1 MSSNCIACG
10 AAPKG
15 RNRARCWRCI
25 TEAVSTAVLDDG
37 TGRVDTRFVPL
48 QDALC
53 AAASPESS
61 ARWVTTPAVAERLRA
76 LVCGEVPLTH
86 EGVDTFPAGLG
97 REHLRERLVAVGILP
112 GRDKYLAAFDR
123 WATARVE
130 AVTDDEHRRTVR
142 TYIQWHQHRRLREK
156 SETGRLHESATGQAR
171 QQVNVAV
178 EFLEFLAARGRTLQA
193 CRQADIDAW
202 FAGGTTTRWA
212 ARSFLAW
219 SIDTRHCPR
228 LRVPHYRGRAAP
240 ALSQQRRLAILQ
252 RLFTDESLP
261 VADRVA
267 GSLVLLYAQPL
278 ARVRQL
284 RVDDL
289 RLRAG
294 EASVRISNEWLPLPE
309 PVGRLALHL
318 RRHRPNTATASNP
331 DSPWLFPG
339 RAPGQAIQAEQLGER
354 LARIGISR
362 LGRLAALN
370 HLVAEI
376 PAPVLAKLIGYSPNQ
391 VAQHAVNQRVDWAR
405 YAALK
410 ARELRD

>member
-1 MSSNCIACG
+1 VSSGCSTCG
-10 AAPKG
+10 SAPKA
-15 RNRARCWRCI
+15 RSRARCWRCI
-25 TEAVSTAVLDDG
+25 TTEASAAVLDDR
-37 TGRVDTRFVPL
+37 TGRVDARFVPL
-48 QDALC
+48 HDSLC

-76 LVCGEVPLTH
+76 LVSGEVPLTH
-86 EGVDTFPAGLG
+86 VGVDTLPAGLG
-97 REHLRERLVAVGILP
+97 REHLRERLMAAGILP
-112 GRDKYLAAFDR
+112 ERDKYLAAFDR
-123 WATARVE
+123 WAAARLE
-130 AVTDDEHRRTVR
+130 AIADDEQRRTIR
-142 TYIQWHQHRRLREK
+142 TYLHWHQRRRLREK
-156 SETGRLHESATGQAR
+156 SETGRLHESAGGQAR

-178 EFLEFLAARGRTLQA
+178 EFLAFVAARGRSLER
-193 CRQADIDAW
+193 CRQADIDDW
-202 FAGGTTTRWA
+202 FAAGTTTRWA

-219 SIDTRHCPR
+219 AIDTRHCPR

-240 ALSQQRRLAILQ
+240 ALSQQQ
-252 RLFTDESLP
+252 RLGILHRLFIDESLP
-261 VADRVA
+261 AADRVA

-289 RLRAG
+289 RLRGG
-294 EASVRISNEWLPLPE
+294 EVSVRIGDEWLPLPE
-309 PVGRLALHL
+309 PIGRLALHL
-318 RRHRPNTATASNP
+318 RRHRPNTNTASNP

-354 LARIGISR
+354 LARAGISR

-405 YAALK
+405 YAALE
-410 ARELRD
+410 ARELRE